1 MWRLQVLNKCQLIL
15 HTWPEE
21 GARAVFWHWFGI
33 KIVLGLLVD
42 IVMSQN
48 YIHIWWRVI
57 KYECEEV
64 RVLNPWKLA
73 KGEKKKKIPSPINLT
88 ALALESV
95 DVWEFWHLPVF
106 VTELVAK
113 SICSRSGLVRN
124 ECLSYICFI
133 QENFLWENKDER
145 LPSWKVIPTYSWWR
159 CK

>member
-73 KGEKKKKIPSPINLT
+73 KGEKTKKNIPSPINLT

-106 VTELVAK
+106 VTEHLLKEWFSEKWMPVIHLLYPREFSAQLERYPHLQLVK
-113 SICSRSGLVRN
+113 M
-124 ECLSYICFI
+124 
-133 QENFLWENKDER
+133 
-145 LPSWKVIPTYSWWR
+145 
-159 CK
+159 